1 MLRLA
6 LTPKWIGGFVLV
18 LVLAT
23 AFVFLSMWQV
33 DRAQHKNDVQTS
45 AYANDKTPLNE
56 VASAQVPLPS
66 RETDRLV
73 EVSGSYLPETT
84 VLVDGRHQGGQRGYW
99 VVTMFAVD
107 QARLGGGLS
116 GKKPVAIPV
125 IRGFTSDEE
134 TARNSQ
140 APPGNHTLVARLGPT
155 EGPEPAVGDKV
166 VNTVSTAQLVN
177 YFDVY
182 SYGAILFP
190 EPDQRAHVSG
200 PELEHVT
207 FHAQESGGLDVQ
219 SAFYAVEW
227 LVFAGFAFYMWWR
240 LLRDEYRQ
248 QTQEKNQQFVVV
260 KKPGQKHLE
269 NER

>member
-18 LVLAT
+18 LALAT

-56 VASAQVPLPS
+56 VVSAQVPMPS
-66 RETDRLV
+66 RDTDRLV
-73 EVSGSYLPETT
+73 EVSGSYVPDAT
-84 VLVDGRHQGGQRGYW
+84 VLVDGRHQNGQRGFW
-99 VVTMFAVD
+99 VVTMFTVD
-107 QARLGGGLS
+107 NAQLGGGLS
-116 GKKPVAIPV
+116 GDKPVAIPV
-125 IRGFTSDEE
+125 IRGFTADEA

-140 APPGNHTLVARLGPT
+140 APSGTHTLVARIGPT
-155 EGPEPAVGDKV
+155 EAPEPSVGDKV
-166 VNTVSTAQLVN
+166 VTTVSTAQLVN

-182 SYGAILFP
+182 SYGAMLFP
-190 EPDQRAHVSG
+190 EPDQRAQASG

-227 LVFAGFAFYMWWR
+227 LVFAGFAFYIWWR
-240 LLRDEYRQ
+240 LLRDEYRK
-248 QTQEKNQQFVVV
+248 QTKDEHQHFVVV
-260 KKPGQKHLE
+260 KKPGQKNLD
-269 NER
+269 N

>member
-6 LTPKWIGGFVLV
+6 FTPKWIGGFVLV

-23 AFVFLSMWQV
+23 TFVFLSMWQV
-33 DRAQHKNDVQTS
+33 DRAQHKNDVHTS
-45 AYANDKTPLNE
+45 AFANDKTPLNE
-56 VASAQVPLPS
+56 VVSAQVPMAS
-66 RETDRLV
+66 READRLV
-73 EVSGSYLPETT
+73 EVSGSYVPEAT
-84 VLVDGRHQGGQRGYW
+84 VLVEGRHQGGQRGYW

-107 QARLGGGLS
+107 KARLGGGLS
-116 GKKPVAIPV
+116 GNKSVAIPV
-125 IRGFTSDEE
+125 IRGFTPDEA
-134 TARNSQ
+134 TARSSK
-140 APPGNHTLVARLGPT
+140 APSGKHTLVARLGPT
-155 EGPEPAVGDKV
+155 EAPEPAVGDKV

-190 EPDQRAHVSG
+190 EPDQRAQASG

-227 LVFAGFAFYMWWR
+227 LVFAGFAFYIWWR
-240 LLRDEYRQ
+240 LLRDAYRQ
-248 QTQEKNQQFVVV
+248 QTHNQHQNFVVV
-260 KKPGQKHLE
+260 KKPGQKNLD
-269 NER
+269 N